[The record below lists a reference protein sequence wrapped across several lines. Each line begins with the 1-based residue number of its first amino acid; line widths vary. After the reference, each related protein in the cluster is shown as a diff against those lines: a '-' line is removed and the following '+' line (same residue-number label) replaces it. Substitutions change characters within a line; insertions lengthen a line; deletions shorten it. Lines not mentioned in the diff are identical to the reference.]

1 MHAALE
7 AMFEGPCAELFAR
20 GPARPGWD
28 LWGDEVGKFEAA

>member
-1 MHAALE
+1 
-7 AMFEGPCAELFAR
+7 MFEGPCAELFAR